1 MRDVVKLMVNGEV
14 RRVEGVHPDTPLI
27 YLLRNDLGLVGTRF
41 GCGLEQC
48 GACKVL
54 IDGEAVPSCRLA
66 VSEVGNRDVTT
77 IEGIGKSDNPHPL
90 QTAFIEEQAVQCGF
104 CSSGLI
110 VAAKALLD
118 MTPDPTDEQ
127 VRESLRV
134 HVCRCGAHSRIL
146 KAIKR
151 AAELMR

>member
-1 MRDVVKLMVNGEV
+1 MTLMVNAEV
-14 RRVEGVHPDTPLI
+14 RRVEGVHSDTPLI
-27 YLLRNDLGLVGTRF
+27 YILRNDLGLVGTRF

-66 VSEVGNRDVTT
+66 VGDVGDRDVTT
-77 IEGIGKSDNPHPL
+77 IEGIGQPDNPHPL
-90 QTAFIEEQAVQCGF
+90 QTAFIEEQAAQCGF

-118 MTPDPTDEQ
+118 TTPDPTDKQ
-127 VRESLRV
+127 VRESLRI

-151 AAELMR
+151 VAELMR